1 MAPAKKRGAPASAAG
16 ERQWKPSKR
25 IGKQKTKAEKLAVC
39 VAKDRAAF
47 KELKNQLS
55 ARAKEY
61 AQQPYTEEVVTR
73 VEQAIKRQV
82 GRPTMYTEAMGKRM
96 SDLLVAGI
104 SVMEICEADG
114 MPGEVTVFRWIGD
127 PKHPFSMLYKNAKQL
142 MVARFEE
149 ENQRIADE
157 PQIGEIITT
166 RESINPVT
174 GELQTTTEV
183 KKYDMLEHRKLRIAT
198 RQWTLSHLMP
208 KKHGHHAQPG
218 GDAPNEQLNALFA
231 ALNAGPKE

>member
-25 IGKQKTKAEKLAVC
+25 IGKQSTKAEKLAV
-39 VAKDRAAF
+39 VHAKKRAAS
-47 KELKNQLS
+47 EEVHLAIA
-55 ARAKEY
+55 ARAAV
-61 AQQPYTEEVVTR
+61 AQASRPPLLYPFTAYTEELGAR
-73 VEQAIKRQV
+73 I
-82 GRPTMYTEAMGKRM
+82 Y
-96 SDLLVAGI
+96 DLLVAGI
-104 SVMEICEADG
+104 SIMKIAEMDG
-114 MPGEVTVFRWIGD
+114 MPSDVTMFKWIGD
-127 PKHPFSMLYKNAKQL
+127 PKHPFSTLYKNAKQL